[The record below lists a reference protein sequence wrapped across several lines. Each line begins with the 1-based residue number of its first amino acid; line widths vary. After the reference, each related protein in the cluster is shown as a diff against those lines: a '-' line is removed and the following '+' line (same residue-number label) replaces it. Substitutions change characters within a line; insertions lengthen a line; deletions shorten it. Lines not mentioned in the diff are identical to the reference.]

1 MTNKSK
7 EKVSDEVEAAAAVAP
22 VVSVVPPAPTKVYT
36 LEQWA
41 QMRKKPER
49 HMAGIRA
56 FLKADAKKKF
66 SLSDW
71 DAKLKSY

>member
-7 EKVSDEVEAAAAVAP
+7 EIVSESVDVIEAP
-22 VVSVVPPAPTKVYT
+22 VVSVISPAPTKVYT

-56 FLKADAKKKF
+56 FLKTDAKKKF